1 MRLLSWLLALPF
13 AAAAIV
19 FAVSNLH
26 SVHLE
31 LWPLPFTVDV
41 PVYIA
46 VLGPLAVGM
55 IVGGIIVWLAGGRH
69 RRLARQNRRRAEQL
83 ERQLEGLRQP
93 APHPAQGSV
102 VAPGSALP
110 QP

>member
-1 MRLLSWLLALPF
+1 MRLLSWLIALPF

-26 SVHLE
+26 PVHLE
-31 LWPLPFTVDV
+31 LWPLPFALDL

-46 VLGPLAVGM
+46 VLGPLALGM
-55 IVGGIIVWLAGGRH
+55 IAGGFIVWLAGGRH

-83 ERQLEGLRQP
+83 ERQLEALRQP
-93 APHPAQGSV
+93 VPQPTPSAV
-102 VAPGSALP
+102 VPGTALP